1 LAGLFALHLNEG
13 FMMNAQPSFL
23 FNEDMRQHSRRQ
35 VRLEATLSCM
45 KSGLRG
51 YVSQPGIVLNLSEG
65 GCMVSCS
72 HADEFTSD
80 IHIQIAGVPA
90 KIACAVVGRTSVR
103 LNLQFTE
110 MLPTIVVDRLAAKRF

>member
-1 LAGLFALHLNEG
+1 
-13 FMMNAQPSFL
+13 MMNAQPDFML
-23 FNEDMRQHSRRQ
+23 NGDLRQHARRQ
-35 VRLEATLSCM
+35 VRVEATLSCM

-72 HADEFTSD
+72 DTEQLTND
-80 IHIQIAGVPA
+80 IHIQISGVPA
-90 KIACAVVGRTSVR
+90 KIACTVVGRTSVR

-110 MLPTIVVDRLAAKRF
+110 MLPSQIVDRISARRF

>member
-1 LAGLFALHLNEG
+1 
-13 FMMNAQPSFL
+13 MMNAQPDFML
-23 FNEDMRQHSRRQ
+23 NEDLRQHARRQ
-35 VRLEATLSCM
+35 VRIEATLSCM

-51 YVSQPGIVLNLSEG
+51 YVSQSGIVLNLSEG

-72 HADEFTSD
+72 DADQLTND

-90 KIACAVVGRTSVR
+90 KIACTVVGRTSVR

-110 MLPTIVVDRLAAKRF
+110 MLPTVIVNRLAAKRF

>member
-1 LAGLFALHLNEG
+1 
-13 FMMNAQPSFL
+13 MMNAQQGVML
-23 FNEDMRQHSRRQ
+23 FEDQRLHPRRQ
-35 VRLEATLSCM
+35 VRLQATLSCM

-72 HADEFTSD
+72 DADQLTND
-80 IHIQIAGVPA
+80 IHIQITGVPA

-110 MLPTIVVDRLAAKRF
+110 MLPTAIVDRLAARRF

>member
-1 LAGLFALHLNEG
+1 
-13 FMMNAQPSFL
+13 MMNAQPDFMQH
-23 FNEDMRQHSRRQ
+23 DDQRQHPRRQ

-51 YVSQPGIVLNLSEG
+51 YVSQSGIVLNLSEG

-72 HADEFTSD
+72 DTGQLTND
-80 IHIQIAGVPA
+80 IHIQISGIPA
-90 KIACAVVGRTSVR
+90 KIACTVVGRTSVR

-110 MLPTIVVDRLAAKRF
+110 MLPTTIVDRLSAKRF

>member
-1 LAGLFALHLNEG
+1 MMNTQPD
-13 FMMNAQPSFL
+13 FMMN
-23 FNEDMRQHSRRQ
+23 EDLRQHARRQ

-72 HADEFTSD
+72 DTD
-80 IHIQIAGVPA
+80 RLTNDLHIQISGVPA
-90 KIACAVVGRTSVR
+90 KIACTVVGRTAVR

-110 MLPTIVVDRLAAKRF
+110 MLPTPIVDRLAARRL

>member
-1 LAGLFALHLNEG
+1 
-13 FMMNAQPSFL
+13 MMNAQQGIVL
-23 FNEDMRQHSRRQ
+23 HEDQRHHPRRQ
-35 VRLEATLSCM
+35 VRLDATLSCM

-51 YVSQPGIVLNLSEG
+51 YVAQSGMVLNLSEG

-72 HADEFTSD
+72 DTDRLTND
-80 IHIQIAGVPA
+80 IHIQIMGLPA

-110 MLPTIVVDRLAAKRF
+110 LLPTPIVERLAARRF

>member
-1 LAGLFALHLNEG
+1 
-13 FMMNAQPSFL
+13 MMNAQPDFML
-23 FNEDMRQHSRRQ
+23 HEDLRQHARRQ

-45 KSGLRG
+45 RSGLRG
-51 YVSQPGIVLNLSEG
+51 YVSQPSIVLNLSEG

-72 HADEFTSD
+72 NADELTND

-90 KIACAVVGRTSVR
+90 KIACTVVGRTSVR

-110 MLPTIVVDRLAAKRF
+110 MLPTRIVDRLSARRF

>member
-1 LAGLFALHLNEG
+1 
-13 FMMNAQPSFL
+13 MMKAQPDYML
-23 FNEDMRQHSRRQ
+23 NDDQRQHQRRQ

-65 GCMVSCS
+65 GCMISCS
-72 HADEFTSD
+72 DTQQLTND
-80 IHIQIAGVPA
+80 LHIQISGLAA
-90 KIACAVVGRTSVR
+90 KIACTVVGRTSVR

-110 MLPTIVVDRLAAKRF
+110 MLPTQIVERLSARRF

>member
-1 LAGLFALHLNEG
+1 
-13 FMMNAQPSFL
+13 MMNAQPDFMQY
-23 FNEDMRQHSRRQ
+23 EDQRQYPRRQ

-51 YVSQPGIVLNLSEG
+51 YVSQSGIVLNLSEG

-72 HADEFTSD
+72 DTEQLTND
-80 IHIQIAGVPA
+80 IHIQISGVPA
-90 KIACAVVGRTSVR
+90 KIACTVVGRTSVR

-110 MLPTIVVDRLAAKRF
+110 MLPTPIIDRLSARRF

>member
-1 LAGLFALHLNEG
+1 
-13 FMMNAQPSFL
+13 MMNAQPDFML
-23 FNEDMRQHSRRQ
+23 HDDLRQHARRQ

-51 YVSQPGIVLNLSEG
+51 YVSQSGIVLNLSEG

-72 HADEFTSD
+72 NTEELTNDL
-80 IHIQIAGVPA
+80 HIQIAGVAA
-90 KIACAVVGRTSVR
+90 KIACTVVGRTSVR

-110 MLPTIVVDRLAAKRF
+110 MLPTTIVDRLAAKRF

>member
-1 LAGLFALHLNEG
+1 
-13 FMMNAQPSFL
+13 MMNAQPDFMQH
-23 FNEDMRQHSRRQ
+23 DDQRQHPRRQ

-51 YVSQPGIVLNLSEG
+51 YVSQSGIVLNLSEG

-72 HADEFTSD
+72 DTGQLTND
-80 IHIQIAGVPA
+80 IHIQISGIPA
-90 KIACAVVGRTSVR
+90 KIACTVVGRTSVR

-110 MLPTIVVDRLAAKRF
+110 MLPTPIVERLCAKRF

>member
-1 LAGLFALHLNEG
+1 
-13 FMMNAQPSFL
+13 MNAQHGL
-23 FNEDMRQHSRRQ
+23 ALVEDQRRHPRRQ
-35 VRLEATLSCM
+35 VRLDATLSCV

-51 YVSQPGIVLNLSEG
+51 YVSQPCTVLNLSEG

-72 HADEFTSD
+72 TSDQFTSD
-80 IHIQIAGVPA
+80 VHIQIAGLPA

-110 MLPTIVVDRLAAKRF
+110 LLPTAIVDRLAARRF